1 MKPIELIKIL
11 LKFKDWKTAH
21 VDLIKD
27 KELQTYIS
35 TITEIRRLEFG
46 F

>member
-1 MKPIELIKIL
+1 MKPIELIKML

-27 KELQTYIS
+27 EEL
-35 TITEIRRLEFG
+35 
-46 F
+46 